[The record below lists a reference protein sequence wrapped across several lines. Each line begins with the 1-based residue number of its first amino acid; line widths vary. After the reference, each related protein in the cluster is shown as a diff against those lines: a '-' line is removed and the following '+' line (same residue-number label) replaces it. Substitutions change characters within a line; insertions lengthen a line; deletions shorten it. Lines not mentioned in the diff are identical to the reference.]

1 MKLRPRACASR
12 PLPSDFFESAGFDE
26 VERTAGLS
34 HARFVTASG
43 TDDATALAVAG
54 LVVNLLSKDYEAA
67 LSAIERALSLNGS
80 CAAALY
86 FGALIYAFAGRPAAA
101 VSNANRALRLSP
113 FDPAIFQAHLALG
126 LAALRRRS
134 SRPFRSARAHFAA
147 SNASD

>member
-1 MKLRPRACASR
+1 
-12 PLPSDFFESAGFDE
+12 LPSDFFESAGFDE

-34 HARFVTASG
+34 HARFVTARGTASG